1 MCQNFAGRSEGE
13 WQETASFAHV
23 CFTKNIS
30 ATLFEP
36 ASTYKVKS

>member
-13 WQETASFAHV
+13 WQETASFVHV
-23 CFTKNIS
+23 PWTKNIS
-30 ATLFEP
+30 ATEP